1 LDGGCDEDRARLGG
15 ALDSRGNIGR
25 IAEHFTRCV
34 DHHLPGIKADARGKF
49 RGAFADVS
57 GVDFD
62 KGHAFFAYPRKA
74 VLAARYCALILE
86 RPTASPAT
94 ASNSL

>member
-1 LDGGCDEDRARLGG
+1 VLAAVLGHEQSRGLPLDGGCDEDRARLGG

-34 DHHLPGIKADARGKF
+34 DHHSPGIKADARGKF

-62 KGHAFFAYPRKA
+62 RRALDREPGPLRALGV
-74 VLAARYCALILE
+74 VLLRG
-86 RPTASPAT
+86 
-94 ASNSL
+94 